1 MAFLAPLA
9 ASIGIGGVSTSAAA
23 IGGFAAGGYTAA
35 GVASAAATGAA
46 AAQAAT
52 ALSLGSLFAGGS
64 TLWSALGAG
73 FSALSSIG
81 QIMSNSAAASAAM
94 ASTQL
99 QIEGSALERAR
110 MRRDLERDRN
120 TAAARR
126 AAVLSATGGL
136 QDGSD
141 LIQEVLFEGSMESVR
156 RDTDLSFQEGI
167 LTRRMA
173 NIQRGTARSNLGALA
188 AGGAR
193 IAGFLR

>member
-9 ASIGIGGVSTSAAA
+9 ASIGIGASTV
-23 IGGFAAGGYTAA
+23 AG
-35 GVASAAATGAA
+35 ASAAALIPGSLAISSATAAGIAGGALAPISFGAA
-46 AAQAAT
+46 A
-52 ALSLGSLFAGGS
+52 GGS
-64 TLWSALGAG
+64 ALWSGLGVG

-156 RDTDLSFQEGI
+156 RDADLSFQEGI

>member
-9 ASIGIGGVSTSAAA
+9 ASIGIGASTV
-23 IGGFAAGGYTAA
+23 AG
-35 GVASAAATGAA
+35 ASAAALIPGSLAISSATAAGIAGGALAPISFGAA
-46 AAQAAT
+46 A
-52 ALSLGSLFAGGS
+52 GGS
-64 TLWSALGAG
+64 ALWSALGVG

>member
-9 ASIGIGGVSTSAAA
+9 ASIGIGTSTV
-23 IGGFAAGGYTAA
+23 AG
-35 GVASAAATGAA
+35 ASAAALIPGSLAISSATAAGIAGGALAPISFGAA
-46 AAQAAT
+46 A
-52 ALSLGSLFAGGS
+52 GGS
-64 TLWSALGAG
+64 ALWSALGAG

>member
-9 ASIGIGGVSTSAAA
+9 ASIGIGASTV
-23 IGGFAAGGYTAA
+23 AG
-35 GVASAAATGAA
+35 ASAAALIPGSLAISSATAAGIAGGALAPISFGAA
-46 AAQAAT
+46 A
-52 ALSLGSLFAGGS
+52 GGS
-64 TLWSALGAG
+64 ALWSALGVG

-136 QDGSD
+136 QDGSG